1 LNWLLKGSGP
11 TGGEQRGRQQAGD
24 HAKDPKGE
32 TTMNRASETP
42 AIRPLRSLAI
52 ATAVAAATF
61 IGGGA
66 SAQQY
71 PAKNITAIVPFAA
84 GGGADTQTRIWGGAI
99 GPIISRRIIIE
110 NNGAAAG
117 IPGTKQ
123 GIAAEPDGY
132 TVLMGVA
139 STITINPF
147 SNKAAD
153 YRPLKDLKAVAMIGY
168 TPYVLVVA
176 NNLNIKTFPELMKY
190 GKENPG
196 KLTYASWTSVGDLAR
211 RGLELRSGLAMT
223 LVPYKGSVDAINDV
237 VAGRASAAIA
247 DSGSIMPFI
256 KSGAVTPIAITTPQK
271 STSLPNVPT
280 IDTLGVKDY
289 IIDSWVAMFA
299 PKDTPNEIVDFLNAK
314 TREALKTKAV
324 QDRYA
329 EVAIEYLDY
338 NVAETQAFMERQT
351 QSWKSLIE
359 QVAAK

>member
-1 LNWLLKGSGP
+1 MKRILETLARRMPSL
-11 TGGEQRGRQQAGD
+11 TVAGVVVV
-24 HAKDPKGE
+24 
-32 TTMNRASETP
+32 
-42 AIRPLRSLAI
+42 
-52 ATAVAAATF
+52 VAAGSA
-61 IGGGA
+61 A
-66 SAQQY
+66 AQQY

-84 GGGADTQTRIWGGAI
+84 GGGADTQTRIWGAAI
-99 GPIISRRIIIE
+99 GPIINRRIIIE

-139 STITINPF
+139 STIAINPF

-153 YRPLKDLKAVAMIGY
+153 YKPLTDLKAVAMIGY

-176 NNLNIKTFPELMKY
+176 NNLNIKTFPDLMKY

-237 VAGRASAAIA
+237 VAGRASATIA
-247 DSGSIMPFI
+247 DTGSIMPFI
-256 KSGAVTPIAITTPQK
+256 KSGAVTPIAITTAQK
-271 STSLPNVPT
+271 STSLPEVPT
-280 IDTLGVKDY
+280 IEQLGVKDY
-289 IIDSWVAMFA
+289 VIDSWVAMFA
-299 PKDTPNEIVDFLNAK
+299 PKDTPKEIVEYLNAK
-314 TREALKTKAV
+314 SREALKTKAV

-338 NVAETQAFMERQT
+338 NVAETQAFMERQ
-351 QSWKSLIE
+351 SKNWKALIE
-359 QVAAK
+359 QTAAK

>member
-1 LNWLLKGSGP
+1 MKGIS
-11 TGGEQRGRQQAGD
+11 E
-24 HAKDPKGE
+24 
-32 TTMNRASETP
+32 NRATV
-42 AIRPLRSLAI
+42 RPLRSF
-52 ATAVAAATF
+52 AVAAVIAAATF
-61 IGGGA
+61 AAGSV

-84 GGGADTQTRIWGGAI
+84 GGGADTQTRIWGAAI
-99 GPIISRRIIIE
+99 APIIGHRIIVE

-117 IPGTKQ
+117 IPATKQ

-147 SNKAAD
+147 TNKAAD
-153 YRPLKDLKAVAMIGY
+153 YKPLTDLKAVAMIGY

-196 KLTYASWTSVGDLAR
+196 KLTFATWTSVGNLAR
-211 RGLELRSGLAMT
+211 QGLELRSGLAMT
-223 LVPYKGSVDAINDV
+223 QVPYKGSVDAINDV
-237 VAGRASAAIA
+237 VAGRASATIA

-256 KSGAVTPIAITTPQK
+256 KSGAVTPIAITTAQK

-280 IDTLGVKDY
+280 IDELGVKDY
-289 IIDSWVAMFA
+289 VIDSWVAMFV
-299 PKDTPNEIVDFLNAK
+299 PKNTPNELVEYLNAK
-314 TREALKTKAV
+314 TREALKTKTV

-329 EVAIEYLDY
+329 DVAIETLDLSA
-338 NVAETQAFMERQT
+338 AETQAFMERQT
-351 QSWKSLIE
+351 KGWKNLIE

>member
-1 LNWLLKGSGP
+1 MKRIP
-11 TGGEQRGRQQAGD
+11 
-24 HAKDPKGE
+24 E
-32 TTMNRASETP
+32 TLATAL
-42 AIRPLRSLAI
+42 PLRGLAI
-52 ATAVAAATF
+52 AAALAAATF
-61 IGGGA
+61 AAGAA

-99 GPIISRRIIIE
+99 GPIINRRIIVE

-123 GIAAEPDGY
+123 GIAADPDGY

-139 STITINPF
+139 STIAINPLT
-147 SNKAAD
+147 NKAAD
-153 YRPLKDLKAVAMIGY
+153 YKPLTDLKAVAMIGY

-176 NNLNIKTFPELMKY
+176 NNLNIKNFPDLMKY

-196 KLTYASWTSVGDLAR
+196 KLTFASWTSVGNLAR
-211 RGLELRSGLAMT
+211 QGLELRSGLAMT

-237 VAGRASAAIA
+237 VAGRASATIA

-256 KSGAVTPIAITTPQK
+256 KAGSVTPIAITTPQK
-271 STSLPNVPT
+271 SSFLPDVPT
-280 IDTLGVKDY
+280 IDKLGVKDY
-289 IIDSWVAMFA
+289 VIDSWVAMFV
-299 PKDTPNEIVDFLNAK
+299 PKNTPNDIVDYLNAK

-329 EVAIEYLDY
+329 EVAIEQLDFS
-338 NVAETQAFMERQT
+338 ATETQAFMERQA
-351 QSWKSLIE
+351 QGWKTLIE

>member
-1 LNWLLKGSGP
+1 MKRISEN
-11 TGGEQRGRQQAGD
+11 QA
-24 HAKDPKGE
+24 
-32 TTMNRASETP
+32 S
-42 AIRPLRSLAI
+42 IRPLRSLAV
-52 ATAVAAATF
+52 AAVIAAATVAA
-61 IGGGA
+61 GTA

-84 GGGADTQTRIWGGAI
+84 GGGADTQTRIWGAAI
-99 GPIISRRIIIE
+99 APMIGHRIIVE

-117 IPGTKQ
+117 IPATKQ

-153 YRPLKDLKAVAMIGY
+153 YKPLTDLKAVAMIGY

-176 NNLNIKTFPELMKY
+176 NNLNIKTFPDLMKY

-196 KLTYASWTSVGDLAR
+196 KLTFATWTSVGNLAR
-211 RGLELRSGLAMT
+211 QGLELRSGLAMT
-223 LVPYKGSVDAINDV
+223 QVPYKGSVDAINDV
-237 VAGRASAAIA
+237 VAGRASATIA

-271 STSLPNVPT
+271 STSLPDVPT
-280 IDTLGVKDY
+280 IDKLGVKDY
-289 IIDSWVAMFA
+289 VIDSWVAMFV
-299 PKDTPNEIVDFLNAK
+299 PKNTPNEIVEYLNAK

-329 EVAIEYLDY
+329 DVAIEYLDY
-338 NVAETQAFMERQT
+338 NAAETQAFMERQT
-351 QSWKSLIE
+351 KGWKSLIE

>member
-1 LNWLLKGSGP
+1 
-11 TGGEQRGRQQAGD
+11 
-24 HAKDPKGE
+24 
-32 TTMNRASETP
+32 MNRTSENRAT
-42 AIRPLRSLAI
+42 ARPLRKF
-52 ATAVAAATF
+52 AVAAALAAATLAA
-61 IGGGA
+61 GSA

-84 GGGADTQTRIWGGAI
+84 GGGADTQTRIWGAAI
-99 GPIISRRIIIE
+99 APIIGHRIIVE

-117 IPGTKQ
+117 IPATKQ

-153 YRPLKDLKAVAMIGY
+153 YKPLEDLQAVAMIGY

-190 GKENPG
+190 GKDNPG

-237 VAGRASAAIA
+237 VAGRASATIA

-271 STSLPNVPT
+271 STSLPDVPT
-280 IDTLGVKDY
+280 IDKLGVNDY
-289 IIDSWVAMFA
+289 IIDSWVAMFV
-299 PKDTPNEIVDFLNAK
+299 PKKTPKAVVEYLNAK
-314 TREALKTKAV
+314 SREALKAKAV

-338 NVAETQAFMERQT
+338 NAAETQAFMERQT
-351 QSWKSLIE
+351 KSWKTLIE
-359 QVAAK
+359 QVNAKK

>member
-1 LNWLLKGSGP
+1 MKRISEN
-11 TGGEQRGRQQAGD
+11 QAS
-24 HAKDPKGE
+24 P
-32 TTMNRASETP
+32 
-42 AIRPLRSLAI
+42 RPLRSIALA
-52 ATAVAAATF
+52 AVIAAATVAA
-61 IGGGA
+61 GTA

-84 GGGADTQTRIWGGAI
+84 GGGADTQTRIWGAAI
-99 GPIISRRIIIE
+99 APIIGHRIIVE

-117 IPGTKQ
+117 IPATKQ

-153 YRPLKDLKAVAMIGY
+153 YKPLTDLKAVAMIGY

-176 NNLNIKTFPELMKY
+176 NNLNIKTFPDLMKY

-196 KLTYASWTSVGDLAR
+196 KLTFATWTSVGNLAR
-211 RGLELRSGLAMT
+211 QGLELRSGLAMT
-223 LVPYKGSVDAINDV
+223 QVPYKGSVDAINDV
-237 VAGRASAAIA
+237 VAGRASATIA

-271 STSLPNVPT
+271 STSLPDVPT
-280 IDTLGVKDY
+280 IDKLGVKDY
-289 IIDSWVAMFA
+289 VIDSWVAMFV
-299 PKDTPNEIVDFLNAK
+299 PKNTPNEIVEYLNAK

-329 EVAIEYLDY
+329 DVAIEYLDY
-338 NVAETQAFMERQT
+338 NAAETQAFMERQT
-351 QSWKSLIE
+351 KGWKSLIE